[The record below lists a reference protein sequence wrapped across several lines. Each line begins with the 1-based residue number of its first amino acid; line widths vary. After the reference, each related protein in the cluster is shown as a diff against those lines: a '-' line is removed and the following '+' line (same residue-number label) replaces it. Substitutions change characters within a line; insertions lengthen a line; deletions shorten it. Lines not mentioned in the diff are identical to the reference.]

1 MEKPLDFRFEL
12 PRLPVGPLVEVS
24 STEMEKLLLK
34 QLEEAADS
42 PIQALWQ
49 LAHFYKDTK
58 QAEKALC
65 RLRQLLQ
72 LLPGAEEQAKCLLAM
87 GQTLEQGADY
97 AAAVAAYKQALARE
111 PMHTWTWYF
120 INNNLG
126 FCLNSLERFT
136 LAEEYSRRAIEADP
150 NRPNA
155 YKNLGLALSGQGLF
169 RDAAQCFIA
178 ATQVN
183 AADDRAFRL
192 LRELIEEHPELEYEF
207 ENAALSCERAVEAAA
222 RKVREMKPVVHRGW
236 RKHFILFRAKARALF
251 RRLWTG
257 SR

>member
-1 MEKPLDFRFEL
+1 MERPLDFRFEL
-12 PRLPVGPLVEVS
+12 PRPPVGPLVEVS
-24 STEMEKLLLK
+24 SGEMERLLLK
-34 QLEEAADS
+34 QLEEVPDDPA
-42 PIQALWQ
+42 QALWQ
-49 LAHFYKDTK
+49 LAHFYKDTG
-58 QAEKALC
+58 QNDKALV

-72 LLPGAEEQAKCLLAM
+72 LLPDPESRAKCILTMGQVMEQA
-87 GQTLEQGADY
+87 GDF
-97 AAAVAAYKQALARE
+97 AAAAGYYKQALALE

-126 FCLNSLERFT
+126 FSLISLERF
-136 LAEEYSRRAIEADP
+136 AEAEQYCRRAIQTDP

-155 YKNLGLALSGQGLF
+155 YKNLGLALSGHGQY
-169 RDAAQCFIA
+169 REAAQCFIA

-192 LRELIEEHPELEYEF
+192 LRDLLNDRPELEYEF
-207 ENAALSCERAVEAAA
+207 EGAALSCQKAVEAAA
-222 RKVREMKPVVHRGW
+222 RKVQEMKPVIHRGW
-236 RKHFILFRAKARALF
+236 RKHLILFRAKARALF